1 MGRVGGARR
10 GGGGLW
16 GLPKLNGVGLGS
28 GRTSTRPAPLPSL
41 CHTSNGDPA
50 AFSFTTLLL
59 LSSFIFFL
67 IKLWKKSESPRKYEK
82 LPPSPPKLPV
92 IGHLHHL
99 VGGLPHHAL
108 RRVAQKYGPVLHL
121 QLGEV
126 SAVVISSREATKEVV
141 KVQDPACADRPE
153 SIGSKI
159 MWYDYTDIAFSPYNE
174 YWRQMRKICILEL
187 LSAKNV
193 KSFGS
198 IRQDEVSRLVK
209 SLRSSSGEA
218 VNLTEKVFAF
228 TSSITCRAAFGKV
241 MRDRDAL
248 IAMLKK
254 AVTMAGGFELADLF
268 PSFKLLHVLSWN
280 KYKLLRM
287 RRKLD
292 TILDVIVEEHKL
304 KQSGEFGGEDI
315 VDVLLRMQKNGELEF
330 PITNDNIKAVIF
342 DMFSAGTETSSTTID
357 WAMAEL
363 MRNPG
368 VMAKVQAEVRQAFK
382 GKTKVEESDVQALKY
397 LKLVIKETFR
407 LHPPIPL
414 LPRACRDECK
424 VNGYSIPLKSKV
436 MINIW
441 AMGRDPEYWH
451 QPETFQPERFEN
463 SSTDFLGN
471 SFEYIPFGAGRRI
484 CPGMN
489 FGLANVELPL
499 AQLLYHFDWKMPAG
513 MSADDI
519 DMTEAEGI
527 AVSRKNGLFLV
538 PTVYNPSN

>member
-1 MGRVGGARR
+1 MEIQ
-10 GGGGLW
+10 
-16 GLPKLNGVGLGS
+16 LP
-28 GRTSTRPAPLPSL
+28 
-41 CHTSNGDPA
+41 
-50 AFSFTTLLL
+50 FSFTTLLL

-67 IKLWKKSESPRKYEK
+67 IKLWKKSESPRTYEK

-92 IGHLHHL
+92 LGHLHHL

-159 MWYDYTDIAFSPYNE
+159 M
-174 YWRQMRKICILEL
+174 C
-187 LSAKNV
+187 AKNV

-292 TILDVIVEEHKL
+292 TILDVIVDEHKL

-382 GKTKVEESDVQALKY
+382 GKTRVEESDVQALKY

-499 AQLLYHFDWKMPAG
+499 AQLLYHFDWKMPTG

>member
-1 MGRVGGARR
+1 MEEVRVPKNIREIASKPAKVAGDRTPPPPRGR
-10 GGGGLW
+10 
-16 GLPKLNGVGLGS
+16 
-28 GRTSTRPAPLPSL
+28 
-41 CHTSNGDPA
+41 
-50 AFSFTTLLL
+50 
-59 LSSFIFFL
+59 
-67 IKLWKKSESPRKYEK
+67 
-82 LPPSPPKLPV
+82 
-92 IGHLHHL
+92 
-99 VGGLPHHAL
+99 LPHHAL

-218 VNLTEKVFAF
+218 INLTEKVFAF

-241 MRDRDAL
+241 MRDRDSL

-292 TILDVIVEEHKL
+292 TILDVIVDEHKL

-368 VMAKVQAEVRQAFK
+368 VMEKVQAEVRQAFK

-499 AQLLYHFDWKMPAG
+499 AQLLYHFDWKMPTG

>member
-1 MGRVGGARR
+1 MEEVRV
-10 GGGGLW
+10 
-16 GLPKLNGVGLGS
+16 PKNIREIASKPAKVAGD
-28 GRTSTRPAPLPSL
+28 RTPPP
-41 CHTSNGDPA
+41 
-50 AFSFTTLLL
+50 
-59 LSSFIFFL
+59 
-67 IKLWKKSESPRKYEK
+67 PR
-82 LPPSPPKLPV
+82 
-92 IGHLHHL
+92 
-99 VGGLPHHAL
+99 GGLPHHAL
-108 RRVAQKYGPVLHL
+108 RRRVAQKYGPVLHL

-292 TILDVIVEEHKL
+292 TILDVIVDEHKL

-382 GKTKVEESDVQALKY
+382 GKTRVEESDVQALKY

-414 LPRACRDECK
+414 LPRACRDECN

-451 QPETFQPERFEN
+451 QPETFQPGRFEN

-499 AQLLYHFDWKMPAG
+499 AQLLYHFDWKMPTG

>member
-1 MGRVGGARR
+1 MEIH
-10 GGGGLW
+10 
-16 GLPKLNGVGLGS
+16 
-28 GRTSTRPAPLPSL
+28 RPAFDL
-41 CHTSNGDPA
+41 
-50 AFSFTTLLL
+50 TTLIFVSSLIFLL
-59 LSSFIFFL
+59 LKF
-67 IKLWKKSESPRKYEK
+67 WKKPKSPTKHQN

-99 VGGLPHHAL
+99 IGGLPHHAL
-108 RRVAQKYGPVLHL
+108 QRVTQKFGPVLHL
-121 QLGEV
+121 QLGQV
-126 SAVVISSREATKEVV
+126 QAVVISSRQAAREVL
-141 KVQDPACADRPE
+141 KNQDPACADRPE

-198 IRQDEVSRLVK
+198 IRQDEVARLVK
-209 SLRSSSGEA
+209 SLRSTSGQP

-241 MRDRDAL
+241 MRDRDTL
-248 IAMLKK
+248 IALLKK

-280 KYKLLRM
+280 RYKLLSM

-292 TILDVIVEEHKL
+292 AILDVFLEEHKL

-315 VDVLLRMQKNGELEF
+315 LDVLLRMQRNGELQF

-363 MRNPG
+363 MRNPR
-368 VMAKVQAEVRQAFK
+368 VMAKVQAEIRESFK
-382 GKTKVEESDVQALKY
+382 GKTSIEESDVQALKY

-414 LPRACRDECK
+414 LPRACRDEC
-424 VNGYSIPLKSKV
+424 VVDDYTIPLKSKV

-441 AMGRDPEYWH
+441 SMGRDPEYW
-451 QPETFQPERFEN
+451 PEPESFKPERFEN
-463 SSTDFLGN
+463 GSVDFLGN
-471 SFEYIPFGAGRRI
+471 HFEFIPFGAGRRI
-484 CPGMN
+484 CPGMT

-499 AQLLYHFDWKMPAG
+499 AQLLYHFDWKMPKG
-513 MSADDI
+513 MRPDDI
-519 DMTEAEGI
+519 DMSEAEGI
-527 AVSRKNGLFLV
+527 AVSRKNGLILV
-538 PTVYNPSN
+538 PTVNYEASN

>member
-1 MGRVGGARR
+1 MEIQ
-10 GGGGLW
+10 
-16 GLPKLNGVGLGS
+16 LP
-28 GRTSTRPAPLPSL
+28 
-41 CHTSNGDPA
+41 
-50 AFSFTTLLL
+50 FSFTTLLL
-59 LSSFIFFL
+59 FFIFRL
-67 IKLWKKSESPRKYEK
+67 LTNQGMDEAQVPKKIREIASKPAEAAGDWA
-82 LPPSPPKLPV
+82 PSPLGGRAATPCTQESSPKV
-92 IGHLHHL
+92 
-99 VGGLPHHAL
+99 
-108 RRVAQKYGPVLHL
+108 RSVLYL
-121 QLGEV
+121 KLGEV

-159 MWYDYTDIAFSPYNE
+159 MWYDYTDIAFSAYNE

-198 IRQDEVSRLVK
+198 IRQDEVSRLIK
-209 SLRSSSGEA
+209 SLQSSSGEA
-218 VNLTEKVFAF
+218 INLTEKVFAF

-241 MRDRDAL
+241 MRDRDML

-268 PSFKLLHVLSWN
+268 PSSKLLHVLSWN

-292 TILDVIVEEHKL
+292 MILDVILEEHKL

-315 VDVLLRMQKNGELEF
+315 VDVLLRMQKNGELQF

-363 MRNPG
+363 MRNPR
-368 VMAKVQAEVRQAFK
+368 VMAKVQAEVREAFK
-382 GKTKVEESDVQALKY
+382 GKRTVEESDVQALKY

-424 VNGYSIPLKSKV
+424 VNGYTIPLKSKV

-451 QPETFQPERFEN
+451 QPETFQPERFDN
-463 SSTDFLGN
+463 SSIDFLGN
-471 SFEYIPFGAGRRI
+471 NFEYIPFGREEGFAR
-484 CPGMN
+484 
-489 FGLANVELPL
+489 
-499 AQLLYHFDWKMPAG
+499 MPKG
-513 MSADDI
+513 MSPDDI

-527 AVSRKNGLFLV
+527 AVSRRNGLFLV
-538 PTVYNPSN
+538 PTIYSASN

>member
-1 MGRVGGARR
+1 MK
-10 GGGGLW
+10 
-16 GLPKLNGVGLGS
+16 PK
-28 GRTSTRPAPLPSL
+28 SL
-41 CHTSNGDPA
+41 
-50 AFSFTTLLL
+50 
-59 LSSFIFFL
+59 
-67 IKLWKKSESPRKYEK
+67 RKYEK

-108 RRVAQKYGPVLHL
+108 RRVAQKYGPVLYL
-121 QLGEV
+121 KLGEV

-159 MWYDYTDIAFSPYNE
+159 MWYDYTDIAFSAYNE

-198 IRQDEVSRLVK
+198 IRQDEVSRLMK
-209 SLRSSSGEA
+209 SLQSSSGQA
-218 VNLTEKVFAF
+218 INLTEKVFAF

-241 MRDRDAL
+241 MRDRDVL

-268 PSFKLLHVLSWN
+268 PSSKLLHVLSWN

-292 TILDVIVEEHKL
+292 TILDAILEEHKL

-315 VDVLLRMQKNGELEF
+315 VDVLLRMQKTGELQF

-363 MRNPG
+363 MRNPR
-368 VMAKVQAEVRQAFK
+368 VMAKVQAEVREAFK
-382 GKTKVEESDVQALKY
+382 GKTTVEESDVQALKY

-424 VNGYSIPLKSKV
+424 VNGYTIPLKSKV

-441 AMGRDPEYWH
+441 AMGRDPAYWD
-451 QPETFQPERFEN
+451 QPDTFQPERFDNN
-463 SSTDFLGN
+463 SIDFLGN
-471 SFEYIPFGAGRRI
+471 NFEYIPFGAGRRI

-499 AQLLYHFDWKMPAG
+499 AQLLYHFDWKMPKG
-513 MSADDI
+513 MTPDDI

-527 AVSRKNGLFLV
+527 AVSRRNALLLV
-538 PTVYNPSN
+538 PTIYSASN

>member
-1 MGRVGGARR
+1 MEIQ
-10 GGGGLW
+10 L
-16 GLPKLNGVGLGS
+16 LFN
-28 GRTSTRPAPLPSL
+28 
-41 CHTSNGDPA
+41 
-50 AFSFTTLLL
+50 FTALLL
-59 LSSFIFFL
+59 FSSFIFLL
-67 IKLWKKSESPRKYEK
+67 IKSWKKPNSPNKYK
-82 LPPSPPKLPV
+82 NLPPSPPKLPV

-99 VGGLPHHAL
+99 VGGLPHHGLA
-108 RRVAQKYGPVLHL
+108 RVAKKYGPILHL

-153 SIGSKI
+153 SIASKI

-198 IRQDEVSRLVK
+198 IRQDEVSRLIK
-209 SLRSSSGEA
+209 SIQSGEA
-218 VNLTEKVFAF
+218 IDLTEKIFAF
-228 TSSITCRAAFGKV
+228 TSSITSRAAFGKV
-241 MRDRDAL
+241 MRDRDTL

-254 AVTMAGGFELADLF
+254 GVSMAGGFELADLF
-268 PSFKLLHVLSWN
+268 PSFKLFHVLSWN
-280 KYKLLRM
+280 KNKLLKM
-287 RRKLD
+287 RGKLD
-292 TILDVIVEEHKL
+292 SILDLILDEHKL

-315 VDVLLRMQKNGELEF
+315 VDVLIRMQKNGELQF
-330 PITNDNIKAVIF
+330 PITNNNIKAVIF

-363 MRNPG
+363 MRNPRA
-368 VMAKVQAEVRQAFK
+368 MTKVQAEVRQAFK
-382 GKTKVEESDVQALKY
+382 GKEGVVEESDVQSLKY

-414 LPRACRDECK
+414 LPRACRDECT
-424 VNGYSIPLKSKV
+424 VGGYSIPLKSKV

-441 AMGRDPEYWH
+441 SMGRDPEYWH
-451 QPETFQPERFEN
+451 EPENFEPERFEN
-463 SSTDFLGN
+463 TSTDFMGN
-471 SFEYIPFGAGRRI
+471 NFEYIPFGAGRRI

-499 AQLLYHFDWKMPAG
+499 AQLLYNFDWKMPNG
-513 MSADDI
+513 MTPSDI

-538 PTVYNPSN
+538 PTAFKKG

>member
-1 MGRVGGARR
+1 MREQVMEIQ
-10 GGGGLW
+10 
-16 GLPKLNGVGLGS
+16 LP
-28 GRTSTRPAPLPSL
+28 
-41 CHTSNGDPA
+41 
-50 AFSFTTLLL
+50 FSFTTLLL
-59 LSSFIFFL
+59 FSSFIFLL
-67 IKLWKKSESPRKYEK
+67 IRAWEKLNSPKKYEK

-108 RRVAQKYGPVLHL
+108 RRVAQKYGPVLYL
-121 QLGEV
+121 KLGEV

-141 KVQDPACADRPE
+141 KLQDPACADRPE

-159 MWYDYTDIAFSPYNE
+159 MWYDYTDIAFSAYNE

-198 IRQDEVSRLVK
+198 IRQDEVSRLMK
-209 SLRSSSGEA
+209 SLQSSSGQA
-218 VNLTEKVFAF
+218 INLTEKVFAF

-241 MRDRDAL
+241 MRDRDVL

-268 PSFKLLHVLSWN
+268 PSSKLLHVLSWN

-292 TILDVIVEEHKL
+292 TILDAILEEHKL

-315 VDVLLRMQKNGELEF
+315 VDVLLRMQKTGELQF

-363 MRNPG
+363 MRNPR
-368 VMAKVQAEVRQAFK
+368 VMAKVQAEQKEAFK
-382 GKTKVEESDVQALKY
+382 GKTTVEESDVQALKY

-424 VNGYSIPLKSKV
+424 VNGYTIPLKSKV

-441 AMGRDPEYWH
+441 GMGRDPEYWH
-451 QPETFQPERFEN
+451 QPETFQPERFDNN
-463 SSTDFLGN
+463 SIDFLGN
-471 SFEYIPFGAGRRI
+471 NFEYIPFGAGRRI

-499 AQLLYHFDWKMPAG
+499 AKLLYHFDWKMPKG
-513 MSADDI
+513 MTPDDI

-527 AVSRKNGLFLV
+527 AVSRRNGLVLV
-538 PTVYNPSN
+538 PSIYTAST